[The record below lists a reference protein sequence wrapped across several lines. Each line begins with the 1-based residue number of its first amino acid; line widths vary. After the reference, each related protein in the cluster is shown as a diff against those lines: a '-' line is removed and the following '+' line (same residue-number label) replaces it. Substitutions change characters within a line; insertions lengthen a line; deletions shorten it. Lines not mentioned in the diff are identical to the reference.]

1 MSYSDWIQSQKSQ
14 RVWLEESMKALV
26 QFAFISPIH
35 RVKHWNQSSRKR
47 TKCWAK
53 EGECV
58 FCKRGV
64 TKINEFTYGV
74 YHDQSQYSGGGITEV
89 SYFSVTLATHT
100 AFQKLFTEI
109 IDDDRNPTDIVFEV
123 ERTGIKTSTGRSV
136 KGYSLKLTDKNIF
149 VAEKFRPALYNS
161 EEQEYKWVV
170 PQEVVEFLSD
180 KDGEPISLIDLFLLL
195 RDHFSG
201 MPEKEL
207 KSIAVRLVD
216 NNVLDLRRAREKWI

>member
-1 MSYSDWIQSQKSQ
+1 MSYSDFVQSQKSQ

-35 RVKHWNQSSRKR
+35 RVKHWNQGSKKR

-53 EGECV
+53 EGECI
-58 FCKRGV
+58 FCAQGV
-64 TKINEFTYGV
+64 AKINEFTYGV
-74 YHDQSQYSGGGITEV
+74 YHDQSHYSGGGITEV
-89 SYFSVTLATHT
+89 SYLSVTLATHT
-100 AFQKLFTEI
+100 LFQKAFTEI
-109 IDDDRNPTDIVFEV
+109 INDNKNPTDILFEI
-123 ERTGIKTSTGRSV
+123 ERGKIKTSTGRPV
-136 KGYSLKLTDKNIF
+136 KGYSLIKLDKKAF
-149 VAEKFRPALYNS
+149 VAEKYRPSLLNS

-170 PQEVVEFLSD
+170 PEEVVDFLKD

-195 RDHFSG
+195 KDHFSG
-201 MPEKEL
+201 IEEKEL